1 MKERWWGGIFPISAV
16 GNNLPVWLC
25 AHPAAPVFAS
35 LLTSFATDYVARF
48 KVGGTHLNFFIAE
61 QLAVLPPAT
70 FTALCPWSPAQ
81 TLQDWLL
88 PRVLEL
94 AYTARDLAPFAQD
107 CGFSGPPFRWNEERR
122 FLLRCELDA
131 AFFHLYLPA
140 RPDGSWAQARNET
153 PAQLR
158 ALAEAFPTPR
168 HAVAHIMES
177 FPIVQRR
184 DMNAHGEYRTKRV
197 ILEIYDAL
205 LLAQS
210 TDHPYPTRLDPP
222 PADARCRHAE

>member
-1 MKERWWGGIFPISAV
+1 MLPASKWAERISTFSSP
-16 GNNLPVWLC
+16 NSLRSCPRQPSPPL
-25 AHPAAPVFAS
+25 AP
-35 LLTSFATDYVARF
+35 
-48 KVGGTHLNFFIAE
+48 G
-61 QLAVLPPAT
+61 
-70 FTALCPWSPAQ
+70 SP
-81 TLQDWLL
+81 TK
-88 PRVLEL
+88 PSRTGS
-94 AYTARDLAPFAQD
+94 YTARDLAPFAQD
-107 CGFSGPPFRWNEERR
+107 CGCPGPPFRWNEERR

-140 RPDGSWAQARNET
+140 LPDGTWRPAQGET
-153 PAQLR
+153 PEQLR

-210 TDHPYPTRLDPP
+210 TDQPYPTRLDPP